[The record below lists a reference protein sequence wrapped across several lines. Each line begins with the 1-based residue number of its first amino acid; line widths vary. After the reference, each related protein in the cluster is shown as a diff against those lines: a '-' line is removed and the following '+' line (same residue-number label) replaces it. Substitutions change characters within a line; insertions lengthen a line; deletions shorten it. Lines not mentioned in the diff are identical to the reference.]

1 MFMIFTFINLLL
13 IEDILEYSVEGEYL
27 KTFKT
32 EKGAMNF
39 AKKAK
44 YPVL

>member
-1 MFMIFTFINLLL
+1 MKV
-13 IEDILEYSVEGEYL
+13 LEANIEGEYL

-39 AKKAK
+39 AKKQE